1 MQDFWFRVSLP
12 VVFSALAALLLWGIF
27 SAIPALL
34 FMVVVLLIMMAH
46 RARQLFKLEQWL
58 NDARIETIPEAG
70 GIWEEAFSQLYK
82 MVKRHNQTK
91 QELAEELRHIEQA
104 TAAFPEGV
112 AILNEVNRLEWFN
125 PLAQQHFDLD
135 AEHDIMQD
143 ITYLVRQP
151 EFIEYLQE
159 SNFSKPL
166 MMRPA
171 RHDDMVLSI
180 KLIPYGGNK
189 RLLISRDITQFERI
203 EAMRRDFVS
212 NVSHE
217 LRTPLTVVSG
227 FVENLQDMPDL
238 NQDSAR
244 RALHLMAEQTRR
256 MDNLVADLL
265 TLSRLENE
273 QSPLHEEAVDMN
285 ELLNEVYRDGELL
298 SGARHPLR
306 MEIES
311 TVNLLGNRD
320 ELRSAFSNLLSNAI
334 RYTPEGGPI
343 LLRWFEHDGQPVFS
357 VQDSGIGIAP
367 QHIPRLT
374 ERFYRVD
381 RSRSRETGGT
391 GLGLAIVKHIAMR
404 HQAKLEIL
412 SEEGKGSTFS
422 LVFPNRRRM
431 TEDRRQEDRLQ
442 ITEVSRLRRVL

>member
-1 MQDFWFRVSLP
+1 LQDFWLRVSLP
-12 VVFSALAALLLWGIF
+12 VVFSALGALLLWAMF

-34 FMVVVLLIMMAH
+34 FMVAVLLILMAH
-46 RARQLFKLEQWL
+46 RARQLLKLGQWL
-58 NDARIETIPEAG
+58 NDGARIETIPEAG
-70 GIWEEAFSQLYK
+70 GIWEEAFAQLYR

-104 TAAFPEGV
+104 TAALPEGV
-112 AILNEVNRLEWFN
+112 AILNDGNRLEWFN
-125 PLAQQHFDLD
+125 PIAQQHFDLD
-135 AEHDIMQD
+135 ATHDIMQD

-151 EFIEYLQE
+151 EFVEYLHE
-159 SNFSKPL
+159 ADFSKPL
-166 MMRPA
+166 MMRPS

-180 KLIPYGGNK
+180 KFIPYGGNK
-189 RLLISRDITQFERI
+189 RLLISRDITQFERVA
-203 EAMRRDFVS
+203 AMRRDFVA

-265 TLSRLENE
+265 TLSQLENE
-273 QSPLHEEAVDMN
+273 QSPLHEEAVDMR
-285 ELLNEVYRDGELL
+285 ELLNDVYHEGEVL
-298 SGARHPLR
+298 SGGQHPLR
-306 MEIES
+306 MEVAS
-311 TVNLLGNRD
+311 VDLLGSRD

-334 RYTPEGGPI
+334 RYTPPGGAI
-343 LLRWFEHDGQPVFS
+343 LLRWFERADQLVFA

-404 HQAKLEIL
+404 HQATLEVL
-412 SEEGKGSTFS
+412 SEEGKGSTFA
-422 LVFPNRRRM
+422 LVFPVKRILENRRL
-431 TEDRRQEDRLQ
+431 D
-442 ITEVSRLRRVL
+442 LRGT

>member
-1 MQDFWFRVSLP
+1 LQDFWFRVSLP
-12 VVFSALAALLLWGIF
+12 VVFSTLAALLLWGIF
-27 SAIPALL
+27 SATLALL
-34 FMVVVLLIMMAH
+34 FMVVVLLIVMAH

-91 QELAEELRHIEQA
+91 QELADELQHMEQA
-104 TAAFPEGV
+104 TAALPEGV

-125 PLAQQHFDLD
+125 PVAQQHFDLD

-151 EFIEYLQE
+151 EFVEYIQE
-159 SNFSKPL
+159 SNFNNPL

-180 KLIPYGGNK
+180 KLIPYGVNK
-189 RLLISRDITQFERI
+189 RLLISRDITQFERV
-203 EAMRRDFVS
+203 EAMRRDFVA

-227 FVENLQDMPDL
+227 FVENLQDMSDL
-238 NQDSAR
+238 GQDSAR

-265 TLSRLENE
+265 TLSRLENV
-273 QSPLHEEAVDMN
+273 QSPLHEETVDMK

-298 SGARHPLR
+298 SGAKHPLR
-306 MEIES
+306 LEIAS
-311 TVNLLGNRD
+311 AANLLGNRD

-334 RYTPEGGPI
+334 RYTPEGGAI
-343 LLRWFEHDGQPVFS
+343 LLRWFERGGQPVFL
-357 VQDSGIGIAP
+357 VQDSGIGIAA

-404 HQAKLEIL
+404 HQAKLEVS
-412 SEEGKGSTFS
+412 SEEGKGSTFA
-422 LVFPNRRRM
+422 LVFP
-431 TEDRRQEDRLQ
+431 
-442 ITEVSRLRRVL
+442 IKRVLH